1 MRIGTRSSFLLLLT
15 TLFGIA
21 AFAWPLM
28 IHQSSGPNSAH
39 NGDAPWIFVGLV
51 PLLLAIVMAELSEGA
66 IDAKAVALLGILAA
80 CFAALRV
87 PSPGINGFEPE
98 WFLLILSARVF
109 GRGFGFVLGAVAFFA
124 SALITGGVGPW
135 LPFQMLAAAW
145 VGFGAGCLPPMR
157 GFPERLML
165 AGYGV
170 VSALVYGLLTNFWFW
185 PFVGGSTTYSFV
197 PGLGTIENL
206 HRFILF
212 DLTTS
217 MGFDL
222 TQGGDLRGHGPGVG
236 PAGPRCTA
244 PRLTPGGLRAADP
257 IHRQGGRRI
266 SSQSGRAEGV
276 QDDQAVKIVSLL
288 PSATEIVYALGLGE
302 HLRGV
307 SFECDYP
314 EDARSVPV
322 VSGTAL
328 PTDGSLGLSFGHL
341 WQIPVLAGAL
351 VWLFVARRSVVSA
364 LLIAGGIGVVVT
376 LAGVRV

>member
-1 MRIGTRSSFLLLLT
+1 MTVSDPHSARRPERRLAPAVRIGTRSSFLLLLT
-15 TLFGIA
+15 TLFGVV

-28 IHQSSGPNSAH
+28 IHQHSGPNSAH
-39 NGDAPWIFVGLV
+39 SGDAPWIFIGFI

-98 WFLLILSARVF
+98 WFLLVLSARVF

-135 LPFQMLAAAW
+135 LPFQMLVAAW
-145 VGFGAGCLPPMR
+145 VGFGAGCLPPLR

-170 VSALVYGLLTNFWFW
+170 ASALAYGLLTNFWFW
-185 PFVGGSTTYSFV
+185 PFVGGTTTTYSFV

-222 TQGGDLRGHGPGVG
+222 T
-236 PAGPRCTA
+236 
-244 PRLTPGGLRAADP
+244 RAATCAVMVLVL
-257 IHRQGGRRI
+257 GR
-266 SSQSGRAEGV
+266 
-276 QDDQAVKIVSLL
+276 
-288 PSATEIVYALGLGE
+288 
-302 HLRGV
+302 
-307 SFECDYP
+307 
-314 EDARSVPV
+314 
-322 VSGTAL
+322 
-328 PTDGSLGLSFGHL
+328 
-341 WQIPVLAGAL
+341 PVLAAL
-351 VWLFVARRSVVSA
+351 RRASRRAVFEPQVDF
-364 LLIAGGIGVVVT
+364 IDQGGG
-376 LAGVRV
+376 GVR

>member
-1 MRIGTRSSFLLLLT
+1 MIPAIRIGPRSSLLILLT

-21 AFAWPLM
+21 AFAWPLL
-28 IHQSSGPNSAH
+28 IHQSSGPNTAH

-51 PLLLAIVMAELSEGA
+51 PLLLAIVMAELSEGV

-157 GFPERLML
+157 GFSERLML
-165 AGYGV
+165 AGYGAAA
-170 VSALVYGLLTNFWFW
+170 ALVYGLLTNFWFW
-185 PFVGGSTTYSFV
+185 PFVGSSTTYSFV
-197 PGLGTIENL
+197 PGLGTLANL

-222 TQGGDLRGHGPGVG
+222 T
-236 PAGPRCTA
+236 
-244 PRLTPGGLRAADP
+244 RAATCVVL
-257 IHRQGGRRI
+257 ILVLGR
-266 SSQSGRAEGV
+266 
-276 QDDQAVKIVSLL
+276 
-288 PSATEIVYALGLGE
+288 
-302 HLRGV
+302 
-307 SFECDYP
+307 
-314 EDARSVPV
+314 
-322 VSGTAL
+322 
-328 PTDGSLGLSFGHL
+328 
-341 WQIPVLAGAL
+341 PVLAALRRASRRAVFEPQVRFMEQAGAE
-351 VWLFVARRSVVSA
+351 AA
-364 LLIAGGIGVVVT
+364 QPPDGGGIT
-376 LAGVRV
+376 